1 MKEYEDRH
9 VSSDDRLSTVNKEL
23 VTSAESNKKLQ
34 RDLKDALQLREE
46 LEQRVSQ
53 LEQRYVSVQRE
64 CSSLSDLNN
73 RLETELAIRENS
85 LKHVIDTHTLL
96 LIIIESLSNNTFIRL
111 MRGTRICKL
120 RWNHASKSTNSC

>member
-34 RDLKDALQLREE
+34 RELKDALQLREE

-85 LKHVIDTHTLL
+85 LKHVTNAHTLIFKL
-96 LIIIESLSNNTFIRL
+96 SNSYLIIHLLGR
-111 MRGTRICKL
+111 
-120 RWNHASKSTNSC
+120 

>member
-73 RLETELAIRENS
+73 RLETELEGLLEDEASQWHRAFLRVDDEEDAVDGA
-85 LKHVIDTHTLL
+85 KHALDL
-96 LIIIESLSNNTFIRL
+96 
-111 MRGTRICKL
+111 
-120 RWNHASKSTNSC
+120 

>member
-23 VTSAESNKKLQ
+23 VTSSESNKKLQ
-34 RDLKDALQLREE
+34 RELKDALQLREE

-85 LKHVIDTHTLL
+85 LKHVTDTHPSINT
-96 LIIIESLSNNTFIRL
+96 IESLSKYPFIRP
-111 MRGTRICKL
+111 MRGTKICKL
-120 RWNHASKSTNSC
+120 RWNHASKSTSSC